1 MYLSVS
7 DRTYEDT
14 PSPSPP
20 FRILGDSESRLSRN
34 DTELVLQVSLPVSFS
49 TILHFI
55 LLSKKKKKLIKDK
68 KISGGAGMLES
79 VEVERG
85 FRRDIQ

>member
-1 MYLSVS
+1 MIPNSSFKSPFQSLS
-7 DRTYEDT
+7 
-14 PSPSPP
+14 P
-20 FRILGDSESRLSRN
+20 L
-34 DTELVLQVSLPVSFS
+34 FS
-49 TILHFI
+49 TSYSFP
-55 LLSKKKKKLIKDK
+55 KKKKLIKDK